1 MNELKQQLIDK
12 LGIDESMAD
21 TAIQL
26 VLGFVKDKLPE
37 NLQGPIDQIAQ
48 GETPDLGDSALNA
61 VKGFFS

>member
-1 MNELKQQLIDK
+1 MEELKQQLIEK

-21 TAIQL
+21 TAITL

-37 NLQGPIDQIAQ
+37 SLQGPIEQIAN
-48 GETPDLGDSALNA
+48 GETPDLGDSALDA